1 MKTSLQS
8 ILEVEEQAR
17 SLISDAEKQADAIR
31 AEAQARSDE
40 IVSRAKSDA
49 EAESESLANAF
60 RTEIEHAKSLSEE
73 MLKKETAELQEK
85 FTANKER
92 AIELVLQAVIGPSS
106 PQIILPN

>member
-1 MKTSLQS
+1 MKTSLQA

-31 AEAQARSDE
+31 SETEARSDE
-40 IVSRAKSDA
+40 MIKQAKSDA
-49 EAESESLANAF
+49 KTESESLANAF
-60 RTEIEHAKSLSEE
+60 RTEIEHARSLSEE
-73 MLKKETAELQEK
+73 TLKKETAELQEK

-106 PQIILPN
+106 P